1 MDGEIEAK
9 EEIADSLVLSNKVIN
24 SIATYKVET
33 KYITQV
39 IPLSKSGEI
48 LKDWLKLAEEACEP
62 NPFYSPDYLNALV
75 ENICKSEKHWLILV
89 WSNDTQKKLLGLF
102 PVTVKGIKQGF
113 LFPVTSFTFHPLV
126 GVCTPLIARA
136 KPKEIW
142 TSFFTAIENHPGFS
156 GVIYIPEFYI
166 DGTIG
171 QALQELIRD
180 RKFVLHVQ
188 DDFKRAVAFSH
199 FDFPTYCDGWSK
211 KKVRNIRVRE
221 RKLKEL
227 GVLSFEILDARDV
240 NYQEAYEAI
249 LLLEKSGWKGRKK
262 TALASKPNTRA
273 FSELTFASKNKVPL
287 YHIAL
292 LKLDGKTIAGQLNL
306 VSQKCVFFI
315 KSAYDEKLSSYGPGV
330 LLYKLVL
337 QKMLEEGCYDELDS
351 CADANHPLSEIW
363 LESKR
368 VQSMF
373 LAPSTMPNKK
383 KLKQIIIWHQFVQ
396 MLRTNLKLV
405 YVVYRKTNLTKLM
418 RK

>member
-1 MDGEIEAK
+1 MDEVPEVK

-24 SIATYKVET
+24 SIATDKVET
-33 KYITQV
+33 KYITQI

-75 ENICKSEKHWLILV
+75 ENICKSEEHWLVLF

-102 PVTVKGIKQGF
+102 PVTVKGLKQGF

-126 GVCTPLIARA
+126 GVCTPLIAPTE
-136 KPKEIW
+136 PKKIW
-142 TSFFTAIENHPGFS
+142 TSFFTAIEKHPVFS
-156 GVIYIPEFYI
+156 DVIYIPEFYI

-171 QALQELIRD
+171 RALRELIRD

-188 DDFKRAVAFSH
+188 DDFKRAAAFSRT
-199 FDFPTYCDGWSK
+199 DYQTYCDGWSK
-211 KKVRNIRVRE
+211 KKARNILVRE

-227 GVLSFEILDARDV
+227 GALSFEILDARDV
-240 NYQEAYEAI
+240 NYQEAFKAI
-249 LLLEKSGWKGRKK
+249 LLLEKSGWKGQKK
-262 TALASKPNTRA
+262 TALASRPHTRVFAELA
-273 FSELTFASKNKVPL
+273 FNSKIKVPL
-287 YHIAL
+287 THIAIL
-292 LKLDGKTIAGQLNL
+292 RLDGRIIAGQLNL
-306 VSQKCVFFI
+306 VSQKCAFFI
-315 KSAYDEKLSSYGPGV
+315 KSAYDESFSSYGPGV
-330 LLYKLVL
+330 LLYKWVL
-337 QKMLEEGCYDELDS
+337 QKMLEEGYYDELDS
-351 CADANHPLSEIW
+351 CSDANHPLQEIW

-373 LAPSTMPNKK
+373 LASATMPNKK

-405 YVVYRKTNLTKLM
+405 YLVYRKTNLTKLM